1 MRMLGLPDILT
12 VLLRALSL
20 ILVLQAAGAALF
32 AAMHGRDLAGSRRAT
47 RRLGRIAAIA
57 GAVCVAAH
65 LAVQAGRMAGDL
77 SGMLDGSLLEL
88 ELASSAGAAA
98 RLCLLGLALI
108 TVGLSLDGFGAW
120 ADSELSRTV
129 AVVGAALVVAS
140 FALTG
145 HTSVSPHRPIL
156 AALLT
161 VHLLII
167 AWWFGALPPLYL
179 ASLKETPAR
188 AGRIV
193 DRFSRVAAWIVPG
206 ILLAGLALAALLVS
220 NLGVLRRPYGELLL
234 AKLGGFA
241 LLMGLASLNKWRLA
255 PAIARS
261 EAGALSTF
269 RRSVAAEMA
278 LIAAVLAVTAVMTT
292 FFSPE

>member
-1 MRMLGLPDILT
+1 MLGLPDILS
-12 VLLRALSL
+12 VLLRVLSL

-32 AAMHGRDLAGSRRAT
+32 AAMLGRDLDGSRRAT
-47 RRLGRIAAIA
+47 RQLGRIAALA
-57 GAVCVAAH
+57 GAVCVAGY
-65 LAVQAGRMAGDL
+65 LALQAGRMAGDL
-77 SGMLDGSLLEL
+77 SGVLDGSLLEL
-88 ELASSAGAAA
+88 ALTSPAGGAAC
-98 RLCLLGLALI
+98 LSLLGLALI
-108 TVGLSLDGFGAW
+108 AVGLSFDGPGAR
-120 ADSELSRTV
+120 ADSELSRSA

-145 HTSVSPHRPIL
+145 HTSVSPHRWIL
-156 AALLT
+156 AVLLS
-161 VHLLII
+161 VHLFIV

-179 ASLKETPAR
+179 ASLKESPAR

-193 DRFSRVAAWIVPG
+193 DRFSSVAAWLVPG
-206 ILLAGLALAALLVS
+206 ILLAGLAIAALLIA
-220 NLGVLRRPYGELLL
+220 NLSVLRRPYGELLL

-255 PAIARS
+255 PAIARA
-261 EAGALSTF
+261 EGGALLAF
-269 RRSVAAEMA
+269 RLSVAAELA

>member
-1 MRMLGLPDILT
+1 MLGLPDVLS
-12 VLLRALSL
+12 VLLRVLSL

-32 AAMHGRDLAGSRRAT
+32 AALQGRDLSGSRRAT

-57 GAVCVAAH
+57 GAVCVVGH
-65 LAVQAGRMAGDL
+65 LALQAGRLAGDL
-77 SGMLDGSLLEL
+77 SGALDGSLLEL
-88 ELASSAGAAA
+88 EVNSRAGAAA
-98 RLCLLGLALI
+98 GLCLLGLALI
-108 TVGLSLDGFGAW
+108 AVGLSFDGRAGRAE
-120 ADSELSRTV
+120 SGISRTA

-145 HTSVSPHRPIL
+145 HTSVSPHRSIL
-156 AALLT
+156 ASLLT
-161 VHLLII
+161 LHLII
-167 AWWFGALPPLYL
+167 VAWWFGALPPLYL
-179 ASLKETPAR
+179 ASLMESPAT

-193 DRFSRVAAWIVPG
+193 DRFSSVAAWLVPG
-206 ILLAGLALAALLVS
+206 ILLAGLALAALLVA

-261 EAGALSTF
+261 EGSALLAF
-269 RRSVAAEMA
+269 RRSVAAEIA

>member
-1 MRMLGLPDILT
+1 MLGLSDALS

-32 AAMHGRDLAGSRRAT
+32 AAMHGRDLAGSRAAT

-57 GAVCVAAH
+57 GAVCVVGH
-65 LAVQAGRMAGDL
+65 LALQAGRLAGDL
-77 SGMLDGSLLEL
+77 SGVLDGSLLEL
-88 ELASSAGAAA
+88 ELASHAGAAA
-98 RLCLLGLALI
+98 GLSLLGLALI
-108 TVGLSLDGFGAW
+108 AVGLSFDRQTEW
-120 ADSELSRTV
+120 ADGELSR
-129 AVVGAALVVAS
+129 AAALVGAALVVAS

-145 HTSVSPHRPIL
+145 HTSVSPHRSIL

-161 VHLLII
+161 LHLLII

-179 ASLKETPAR
+179 ASLEESPAR

-193 DRFSRVAAWIVPG
+193 ERFSSVAAWLVPG
-206 ILLAGLALAALLVS
+206 ILLAGLALAALL
-220 NLGVLRRPYGELLL
+220 LGSLGALRRPYGELLL

-261 EAGALSTF
+261 EGGSLLAF
-269 RRSVAAEMA
+269 RRSVATEIA

-292 FFSPE
+292 FFSPQ